1 MSEVNWLMIV
11 TAAILIV
18 AGLLGYIN
26 GLIKTILNLV
36 LGAVTLALVVWVS
49 PRVCDFIQEQTALPG
64 YIQEKAEEIVLQQAE
79 QKLAEGITLERLG
92 LEEFIEELPLLP
104 AMKDAVLKSEGF
116 MAQGLLEIEPLASYI
131 GEVVAEKVIVLIGY
145 FATFMVVFVALRLLA
160 FLLDVIGHLPLIN
173 GINKLT
179 GLAAGLA
186 EGLVVV
192 WILGICLTLIGT
204 TELGQS
210 AAVCIQESK
219 FLSVVYGYNLL
230 QEMIFWAFG

>member
-64 YIQEKAEEIVLQQAE
+64 YIQEKAEEIVRQQAE

-92 LEEFIEELPLLP
+92 LEGFIEELPLLP

-116 MAQGLLEIEPLASYI
+116 MAQGILEIESLASYI